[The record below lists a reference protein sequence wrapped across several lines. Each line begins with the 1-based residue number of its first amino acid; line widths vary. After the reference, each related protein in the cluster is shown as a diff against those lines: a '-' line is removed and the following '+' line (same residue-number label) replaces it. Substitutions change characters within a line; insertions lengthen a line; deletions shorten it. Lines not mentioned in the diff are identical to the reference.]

1 MALLSV
7 MTFFYL
13 LWSLSAS
20 AFHLEQVAIMPRRT
34 AQAIIVEIYP
44 HDVRS
49 FTEGLEIHNN
59 ILYESSGLTGQSNI
73 RTTNLTT
80 GALIKEHTLPS
91 YIFGEGL
98 TIFNNLLYV
107 LTWTNQIGYVFDL
120 NFNQISQFSYTT
132 QGWGLTHDDTNLIMS
147 DGSNNLYFIEP
158 TNFTV
163 VKTLNVYHESSPVSN
178 LNELEYI
185 NGFIYANVWHQKQ
198 IAIIN
203 PTTGRIKALI
213 DCTGLY
219 PSVPTS
225 GEAVLNGIAYNS
237 ATQSLY
243 VTGKLWPNLYQIQYP
258 RY

>member
-1 MALLSV
+1 MVLLSV
-7 MTFFYL
+7 MGLVCFL
-13 LWSLSAS
+13 GSLSVN
-20 AFHLEQVAIMPRRT
+20 AFHLEQVAIMPHRT
-34 AQAIIVEIYP
+34 AQAIIVETYP
-44 HDVRS
+44 HDPNS

-73 RTTNLTT
+73 RTTNLQT
-80 GALIKEHTLPS
+80 GAIIKEHTLPS

-132 QGWGLTHDDTNLIMS
+132 QGWGLTHDDKNLIMS
-147 DGSNNLYFIEP
+147 DGSNNIYFIEP

-163 VKTLNVYHESSPVSN
+163 VKTLKVYHDSSPVSN

-213 DCTGLY
+213 DCSGLY
-219 PSVPTS
+219 PPVQTS

-237 ATQSLY
+237 DNQSLY
-243 VTGKLWPNLYQIQYP
+243 VTGKLWPNIYQIQYL